1 MLLFSEAT
9 LGGKGVPFEP
19 FAVRHPVN
27 KGSDEVGSLTRHAL
41 VRAGLEE
48 GSNIDAARVARGL
61 YGRQSMVRPGG
72 VVAKDLRCVSTD
84 KE

>member
-1 MLLFSEAT
+1 M
-9 LGGKGVPFEP
+9 
-19 FAVRHPVN
+19 
-27 KGSDEVGSLTRHAL
+27 GSLIRHAL

-48 GSNIDAARVARGL
+48 GSNIDAARVSRGL
-61 YGRQSMVRPGG
+61 YGRQSMVRSGG